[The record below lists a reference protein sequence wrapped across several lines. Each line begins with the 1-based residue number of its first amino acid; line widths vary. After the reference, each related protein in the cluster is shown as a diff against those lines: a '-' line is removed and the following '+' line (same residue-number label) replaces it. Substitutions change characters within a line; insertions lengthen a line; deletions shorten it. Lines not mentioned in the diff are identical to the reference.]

1 MIPQEYLNFGALFVI
16 CYLLIKEG
24 VSLVK
29 SFLNKK
35 NGTSETNVMDNVLKE
50 LKLQNENHLQHLNDC
65 MNDGFDR
72 MIKSIHDD
80 NVKMIEILGRIDG
93 KLSK

>member
-24 VSLVK
+24 VALVK

-35 NGTSETNVMDNVLKE
+35 NGVPEGTVLDCVLKE
-50 LKLQNENHLQHLNDC
+50 LKLQNGNHLQHINDG

-80 NVKMIEILGRIDG
+80 NTKMIEILGRIDG